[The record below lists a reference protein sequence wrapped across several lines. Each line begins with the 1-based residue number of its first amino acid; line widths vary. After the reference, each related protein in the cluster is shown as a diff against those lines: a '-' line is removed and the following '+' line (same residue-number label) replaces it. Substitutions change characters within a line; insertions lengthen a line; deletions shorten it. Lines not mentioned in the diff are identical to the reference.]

1 MLKTIFNNVFVFI
14 KKYVKK
20 IHDIFFFNIG
30 NDFVFDQDEL
40 DIL

>member
-1 MLKTIFNNVFVFI
+1 MLKMIFKNIFVFI

-20 IHDIFFFNIG
+20 IHDIFFFNID
-30 NDFVFDQDEL
+30 NDFIFDKDEL